1 MMRYERAMMHARS
14 LGLLALTLLLGAAAP
29 SDKAKAAFDRGERAM
44 AEGRLDQAVAAYK
57 EAVAATPGYAQ
68 ALNGLG
74 LALFKQDRKA
84 EAIAQFKAATEAD
97 PKFALAWSNLGFAAR
112 KAGDALTA
120 VIAYER
126 YTQLAADD
134 LDGVYGLAESYR
146 MAGQRDKAIAAY
158 EQYIAREKRPSE
170 QKWVQRSRDNIAALK
185 AELDTQAKSAAT
197 AATTTPPPA
206 AAMPAPESQ
215 PQPTDRPASP
225 VLTPQPQPSALPPG
239 GTPAPAL
246 AAARIAD
253 GDQLMKDSRYR
264 EAAFAYQ
271 DASNADPSN
280 VEALFKLGRAYA
292 TLGYLQQAVDRWKR
306 VLQLT
311 QDENIRKTTQDNI
324 TRAEARMAQVGG
336 SSPPAQGLPPGA
348 GPIANTTRER
358 ARQHYEQGV
367 LQINAKDFQAALTSL
382 TQTIQLEPTLAIAYV
397 ARGSANIGLRR
408 FAQAASDYQY
418 ALKLEPKLASPLYGL
433 GEAYRGL
440 GRPLE
445 ARQYYERYVAAE
457 AADARPELKG
467 EAKKKLEKL

>member
-1 MMRYERAMMHARS
+1 MHARTV
-14 LGLLALTLLLGAAAP
+14 GLVALALLLGAASP
-29 SDKAKAAFDRGERAM
+29 SNKAKAAFDRGERAL
-44 AEGRLDQAVAAYK
+44 AEGRLDQAVAAYQ
-57 EAVAATPGYAQ
+57 EALAETPGYAQ

-74 LALFKQDRKA
+74 LALFKQDKKA
-84 EAIAQFKAATEAD
+84 EAIAQFKRATEAD

-126 YTQLAADD
+126 YTQLSTEDP
-134 LDGVYGLAESYR
+134 DGLYGLAESYR
-146 MAGQRDKAIAAY
+146 MAGQRDKAIASY
-158 EQYIAREKRPSE
+158 ERYIAKEKRPSE
-170 QKWVQRSRDNIAALK
+170 QKWVQRSRDSIAALK
-185 AELDTQAKSAAT
+185 AELDAQAKA
-197 AATTTPPPA
+197 PPA
-206 AAMPAPESQ
+206 APAPTPTPAAAARPPEPA
-215 PQPTDRPASP
+215 PQPPSADRPASP
-225 VLTPQPQPSALPPG
+225 VLTPQPQSATLPPG
-239 GTPAPAL
+239 GTAAPAL

-264 EAAFAYQ
+264 EATFAYQ
-271 DASNADPSN
+271 DASNADPGN

-292 TLGYLQQAVDRWKR
+292 TLGYYQQAVDRWRR

-324 TRAEARMAQVGG
+324 TRAEARMAEVGG
-336 SSPPAQGLPPGA
+336 SSPPAQGLPPGS
-348 GPIANTTRER
+348 GPIASSTRER
-358 ARQHYEQGV
+358 ARQYYEQGV
-367 LQINAKDFQAALTSL
+367 LQINAKDFQNALSSL

-408 FAQAASDYQY
+408 FAQAAADYQY
-418 ALKLEPKLASPLYGL
+418 ALKLEPKLAAPLYGL

-457 AADARPELKG
+457 AADARPELKA